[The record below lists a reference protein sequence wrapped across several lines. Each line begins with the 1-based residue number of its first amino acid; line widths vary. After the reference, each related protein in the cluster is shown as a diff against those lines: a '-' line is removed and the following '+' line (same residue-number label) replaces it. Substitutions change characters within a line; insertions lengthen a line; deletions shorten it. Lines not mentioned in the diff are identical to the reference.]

1 MTPPGTPGPGGG
13 NPPIMLLQAPL
24 FRRWAHLGLL
34 LAAVLQL
41 AGVAAGPWAHLSAQE
56 AGPAHAAVLAAP
68 ADEAPAEQPPHNEL
82 DCFVCQA
89 LGAAGLPG
97 ADPSLPEYLV
107 AAAAEALSA
116 ESARSLL
123 RAALPQAR
131 APPTA

>member
-1 MTPPGTPGPGGG
+1 MIPPGTPGPGGG
-13 NPPIMLLQAPL
+13 NAPIMLLQAPL

-34 LAAVLQL
+34 LAAFLQF

-56 AGPAHAAVLAAP
+56 TAPAQAGILAAP
-68 ADEAPAEQPPHNEL
+68 ADEAPAEPPPHNEL

-97 ADPSLPEYLV
+97 EDPSLPEYLV
-107 AAAAEALSA
+107 AAAAEAPPA
-116 ESARSLL
+116 ESARPLL

-131 APPTA
+131 SPPTA